1 MKKEEA
7 SIMAENTKRWKVI
20 AILLFLLNLVF
31 IAILIGQRANRK
43 STYCFSKVHMQFEP
57 PDTRAAE
64 LFSDLTPEEINKV
77 KEYMFSKKQLNLVP
91 ITQATVN
98 SNYIFLI
105 ELFNPHKE
113 AVLNYLESNGPKPE
127 RVARVVIFQG
137 ASSLP
142 DVEEY
147 LVGFLPEITW
157 YIIHR
162 PFNRKRPDM
171 FNSRPRSIPE
181 IYHLHTVMMPQIGD
195 ELYRIL
201 KESYGYW
208 MNNCSTKCLLTVDL
222 SPKGFESGDRESWIL
237 FNRYLEGLYVH
248 PVSLEVLV
256 DHRNANTSE
265 WKIKKVYYNG
275 QYFDSIE
282 QFVSGY
288 DKGTIRKVIL
298 PKLEKED
305 LIFSTFKQRGTFE
318 ANTKQRGP
326 LEFEP
331 DGQRFQL
338 YGNLVQYMPWT
349 FAFRVRSST
358 GLQIFD
364 IRFNG
369 ERIAYE
375 LSFQEAISFYG
386 GNTPAGTQVKAIDNG
401 WLFGSK
407 TFELLKSVDC
417 PEHAVFVDLHHF
429 VDTNEVLRF
438 HNSLCVFEHNPAVP
452 LRRHHADD
460 KAGSFSFHG
469 GAETHVLVV
478 RTIHTVY
485 NYDYVLDMIFYQNG
499 MIEARVYATGF
510 LLGQFFV
517 EGGKR
522 YGSQVQRDLLGNVHT
537 HLFNFKLDM
546 DLAGSENSFMTV
558 SREFEN
564 ISHPWSPGRRLIQPW
579 VHRRVVS
586 HEGEAAFR
594 HGTTLPYLVFYN
606 PKKENHWGHSR
617 GFRLQLNSYA
627 QPILPEGYGE
637 EKGVTWSRY
646 QVAVTRYHEIEVVS
660 SNIYIQNN
668 PWEPALD
675 FNQFMRDNET
685 IVEQDLVAWI
695 TTGFVHIPSAEDIP
709 NTVTAGNTIGFVFR
723 PFNFFNEDPSLASPD
738 GVVVM
743 PEQEESGEGKSFWV
757 SEKTDRGETQKCFV
771 KME

>member
-1 MKKEEA
+1 
-7 SIMAENTKRWKVI
+7 
-20 AILLFLLNLVF
+20 
-31 IAILIGQRANRK
+31 
-43 STYCFSKVHMQFEP
+43 MQFEP

-64 LFSDLTPEEINKV
+64 LFSDLTPEEIQKV
-77 KEYMFSKKQLNLVP
+77 KEYMFGVKRFNLVP

-113 AVLNYLESNGPKPE
+113 AVLEYLERNGPKTE
-127 RVARVVIFQG
+127 RVARVVVFQG

-147 LVGFLPEITW
+147 LVGFLPGLTW
-157 YIIHR
+157 YIMHH
-162 PFNRKRPDM
+162 PFNRKRSDM

-181 IYHLHTVMMPQIGD
+181 VYHLHAVMMSQIGD
-195 ELYRIL
+195 MLYHIL
-201 KESYGYW
+201 KESYGFW
-208 MNNCSTKCLLTVDL
+208 MNNCSTKCLYTADL
-222 SPKGFESGDRESWIL
+222 SPKGFESGDRESWII
-237 FNRYLEGLYVH
+237 FNRNLEGSYLH

-256 DHRNANTSE
+256 DHRNANTTE
-265 WKIKKVYYNG
+265 WKVKKVYYNG
-275 QYFDSIE
+275 QYFDNIE
-282 QFVSGY
+282 QLVSGY
-288 DKGTIRKVIL
+288 DKGTIKKVVL

-305 LIFSTFKQRGTFE
+305 FVYSTFKRRGTFQ

-326 LEFEP
+326 REFEP
-331 DGQRFQL
+331 DGHRFKL

-375 LSFQEAISFYG
+375 LSLQEAISFYG
-386 GNTPAGTQVKAIDNG
+386 GNTPAATQIKAIDSG
-401 WLFGSK
+401 WLLGRSN
-407 TFELLKSVDC
+407 FELLKSVDC
-417 PEHAVFVDLHHF
+417 PEHAVFMDLHHF
-429 VDTNEVLRF
+429 MDTDEVLRF
-438 HNSLCVFEHNPAVP
+438 RNALCVFEHNTAVP
-452 LRRHHADD
+452 LRRHCAANCDE
-460 KAGSFSFHG
+460 SSTFHG
-469 GAETHVLVV
+469 SVETYVLVV
-478 RTIHTVY
+478 RTIYTIY
-485 NYDYVLDMIFYQNG
+485 NYDYVMDMIFYQNG
-499 MIEARVYATGF
+499 MIEAKVFATGY

-522 YGSQVQRDLLGNVHT
+522 YGSRVQKHLLGNVHT

-546 DLAGSENSFMTV
+546 DIAGSENSFMTV

-606 PKKENHWGHSR
+606 PKKENRWGHSR
-617 GFRLQLNSYA
+617 GYRLQLNSHT

-637 EKGVTWSRY
+637 EKGVTWNRY
-646 QVAVTRYHEIEVVS
+646 QVAVTRYNEIEVIS

-668 PWEPALD
+668 PWKPALD
-675 FNQFMRDNET
+675 FDEFITNNET
-685 IVEQDLVAWI
+685 IEEQDLVAWI
-695 TTGFVHIPSAEDIP
+695 TTGFVHIPSAEDVP
-709 NTVTAGNTIGFVFR
+709 NTATAGNTIGFVFR

-738 GVVVM
+738 GLVVK
-743 PEQEESGEGKSFWV
+743 PDQGESGEGKFSWAT
-757 SEKTDRGETQKCFV
+757 EETNRGEAQECLV
-771 KME
+771 KMEKIEYFGKCKAK